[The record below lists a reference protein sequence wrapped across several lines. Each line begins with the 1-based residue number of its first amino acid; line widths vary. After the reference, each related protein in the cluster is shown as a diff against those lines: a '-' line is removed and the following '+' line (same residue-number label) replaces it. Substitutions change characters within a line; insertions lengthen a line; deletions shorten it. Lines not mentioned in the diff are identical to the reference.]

1 MNYRYPKS
9 FPDYTESNF
18 LDMLFAPNELF
29 LEKFETWKNE
39 FDFNNTPIAISRLI
53 PNLYRRLAQYP
64 YDQVGNINKIKGIY
78 KLAWYKNQLLTRD
91 LAYILNVLKEASVPC
106 ILLKGSVLLAENNL
120 TENKE
125 DINIPFARFQNDI
138 DILIPQESVL
148 QIITLF
154 KKDGWH
160 YTDPNFVFKENLPLE
175 KLLKTT
181 KEVTFSKPGF
191 TEIDFH
197 WHITDSSHEPAF
209 TNSVWKSSLPAS
221 LTHSSLLNVQCRIP
235 CPEDFILHC
244 IIHGASK
251 NSIRPIRWI
260 ADTLET
266 IKLQLDNNHKIDW
279 DYLFNQSIT
288 HGFKAE
294 LYFALMYL
302 NEHFSYFFP
311 AHFSKQINT
320 LSPTPSEVRSYFSK
334 TDTLQ
339 VPFLGNFIELWNGYW
354 NHENKESLLE
364 YFRKKWHLNH
374 VYDIPLFIIKKY
386 WNRLINSLRRIGFFI
401 NVSKK

>member
-221 LTHSSLLNVQCRIP
+221 LTHPSLLNVQCRIP
-235 CPEDFILHC
+235 CRRFC
-244 IIHGASK
+244 
-251 NSIRPIRWI
+251 PI
-260 ADTLET
+260 A
-266 IKLQLDNNHKIDW
+266 
-279 DYLFNQSIT
+279 
-288 HGFKAE
+288 
-294 LYFALMYL
+294 
-302 NEHFSYFFP
+302 
-311 AHFSKQINT
+311 
-320 LSPTPSEVRSYFSK
+320 VR
-334 TDTLQ
+334 LC
-339 VPFLGNFIELWNGYW
+339 
-354 NHENKESLLE
+354 
-364 YFRKKWHLNH
+364 
-374 VYDIPLFIIKKY
+374 
-386 WNRLINSLRRIGFFI
+386 RR
-401 NVSKK
+401 